1 MYCYCS
7 VHVQSVSDAVD
18 VPHMETYPPLDT
30 AQYRHVLANSPSLK
44 NLRRAKANEQRFS
57 INAHPRLAD
66 INLAYRDL
74 VLYRNWT
81 RVALLYTGRRD
92 GDGSGAATFHLQH
105 LLLQQDVDCLTRR
118 LPSKI
123 HVKMN
128 YVLHSFKMHRS
139 SLHESQR
146 LLLYVLDMVH

>member
-1 MYCYCS
+1 
-7 VHVQSVSDAVD
+7 
-18 VPHMETYPPLDT
+18 METYPPLDT
-30 AQYRHVLANSPSLK
+30 AQYRHVLSREDSALK
-44 NLRRAKANEQRFS
+44 NLRPRTKANEQRFS

-128 YVLHSFKMHRS
+128 YVLHSFKMHRLS
-139 SLHESQR
+139 TSHETRAKDFYFMSKTWFTEWR
-146 LLLYVLDMVH
+146 FTLAFISRFVSK